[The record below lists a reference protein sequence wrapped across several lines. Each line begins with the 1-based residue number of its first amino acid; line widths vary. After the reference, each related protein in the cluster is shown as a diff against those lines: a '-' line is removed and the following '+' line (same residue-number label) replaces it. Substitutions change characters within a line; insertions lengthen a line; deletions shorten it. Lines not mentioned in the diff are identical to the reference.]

1 MSSFLFELAKLRMLD
16 FTIVIHVD
24 GVVRE
29 VSGRIL
35 GRGLI
40 LVNVNDS
47 VWKLNH
53 LVFAD
58 DTALLAASE
67 KMLC

>member
-24 GVVRE
+24 GVVKE

-67 KMLC
+67 MLC